1 MRPEELVDAAY
12 AITKDVDPE
21 LLATVREPQVSG
33 YASKQGIEALLSLL
47 LQKVLIER
55 PEDPVAYLI
64 NVLKEWSPR
73 MVVTLGPPASGKY
86 TLASLLA
93 ERLALEH
100 VSPSDLV
107 EGMIASD
114 TVIGGEM
121 QRYLDRGMSIPDE
134 LIEPIVLA
142 RLRERDCRDKGWVM
156 DGWPRTAEQAQRLVD
171 QELLP
176 QIAVV
181 LQVPG
186 ETIEDWVSLRL
197 ERAATGRL

>member
-1 MRPEELVDAAY
+1 MMPHGSGAPIAMYANHCYQRQMEASGSLETKRESWSSELGMRPEELVDAAY

-93 ERLALEH
+93 ERLA
-100 VSPSDLV
+100 S
-107 EGMIASD
+107 
-114 TVIGGEM
+114 
-121 QRYLDRGMSIPDE
+121 RG
-134 LIEPIVLA
+134 A
-142 RLRERDCRDKGWVM
+142 RF
-156 DGWPRTAEQAQRLVD
+156 
-171 QELLP
+171 
-176 QIAVV
+176 
-181 LQVPG
+181 LQVAR
-186 ETIEDWVSLRL
+186 D
-197 ERAATGRL
+197 